1 MQGISGHELSPKKAE
16 YLKYVA
22 DSAGAVRTTDAAAR
36 FAVAPSTATKT
47 LEDLAR
53 AGYLEHAPYHGFSLT
68 AKGERYA
75 RFLIRRHRIVSLML
89 SRFGLAPEEAC
100 TEAQKMEGCVSRE
113 VVDRICASLGHPRM
127 SVCGRIEHD
136 PGCCSLPEPGGE

>member
-1 MQGISGHELSPKKAE
+1 MKGISGHELSPKKAE

-22 DSAGAVRTTDAAAR
+22 GCTGAARTTDAAAH

-53 AGYLEHAPYHGFSLT
+53 AGYLEHTPYRGFALT
-68 AKGERYA
+68 AKGEQYA
-75 RFLIRRHRIVSLML
+75 RFLIRRHRIVALML

-100 TEAQKMEGCVSRE
+100 SEARKMEGCVSRE
-113 VVDRICASLGHPRM
+113 VVDRICRSLGHPRM

-136 PGCCSLPEPGGE
+136 PGCCSSPEPSDG